1 MRGHHH
7 AYLEQW
13 SPSIGEVIS
22 LKREPDNSH
31 DSYSVAVV
39 KGETVV
45 GHVPRPANRVCFHFL
60 GRDGHR
66 GFCQVTGSRINR
78 GVNVGLEVPC
88 IYRFYGNQ
96 RYIDRLNSLLN
107 QWLMLLLNYH
117 VGR

>member
-1 MRGHHH
+1 MTDHCLHHQATGSSEVALILKLFRHH

-13 SPSIGEVIS
+13 TPSIGEVLS

-60 GRDGHR
+60 GRDGLGRDGHPSCRSSTQPQHR
-66 GFCQVTGSRINR
+66 PQVG
-78 GVNVGLEVPC
+78 
-88 IYRFYGNQ
+88 
-96 RYIDRLNSLLN
+96 
-107 QWLMLLLNYH
+107 
-117 VGR
+117 